1 MIEEDLRDGCCDQR
15 KANLH
20 SGSTKGKALGPA
32 GYFGQ
37 VKYPDLQQIETAG
50 VYPKFLQWKPPE

>member
-1 MIEEDLRDGCCDQR
+1 MGVGTRGRQICTV
-15 KANLH
+15 
-20 SGSTKGKALGPA
+20 GSTKGKALGPA

-50 VYPKFLQWKPPE
+50 VYPKFLQ

>member
-20 SGSTKGKALGPA
+20 SGSTKGKALGLA

-50 VYPKFLQWKPPE
+50 VYPKFLQ